1 MLRSSC
7 LLVVNRSDSNIS
19 AIIQMLAALNV
30 ANMDGAQ
37 LRMFAMELACQLHG
51 FHGAVKTVIAVKNA
65 AKITSVWI
73 LRIAPNSH
81 LHGLSGYSASLVV
94 SL

>member
-1 MLRSSC
+1 MLCSFC
-7 LLVVNRSDSNIS
+7 LVNAKKLESNQ
-19 AIIQMLAALNV
+19 AAKIQMLAALNV